1 MPKNISEERYDNI
14 AINTNDLV
22 LDKNDTE
29 PKKHTD
35 SKDQLLGKKRNPKN
49 NIVEKKVHAKN
60 KKDLQKNRKNSMS
73 EKSPRVKNPQ
83 KNKVFQTK
91 ITDS

>member
-1 MPKNISEERYDNI
+1 ME
-14 AINTNDLV
+14 
-22 LDKNDTE
+22 
-29 PKKHTD
+29 
-35 SKDQLLGKKRNPKN
+35 KRNPKN

-60 KKDLQKNRKNSMS
+60 KKDLPKNRKNSMS
-73 EKSPRVKNPQ
+73 EKNPRVKNPQ